1 MCFNDLAM
9 CFFIAVFSI
18 VSGGLFIRVEQVQE
32 DYTTQNQEF
41 NAEREELEKDIL
53 DIVGR
58 IDRRLLK
65 DGCLLIN
72 KK

>member
-1 MCFNDLAM
+1 M

-32 DYTTQNQEF
+32 DYTTQNQEL

>member
-9 CFFIAVFSI
+9 CFLIAVFSI

-32 DYTTQNQEF
+32 DYTTQNQELK
-41 NAEREELEKDIL
+41 AEREELEKDIL

>member
-1 MCFNDLAM
+1 M